1 MSEDVTAPVE
11 WPVDT
16 AGHIGSPPS
25 RDGAA
30 ESSVDE
36 GDVEDDGEV
45 SARPGSHAGKTTAVR
60 RRIVRRHVAADAGTR
75 TGERESRMRW
85 NRVDLIVAAI
95 FLLGAYIVTSQM
107 WLSPTSNTA
116 AANGTDQTFFEW
128 VLLHGL
134 RIFTHGE
141 NPFFTTQLN
150 APLGV
155 NLMSNTGLLGLT
167 IPFAPITALI
177 GPAPT
182 FVLLI
187 MLGLAATA
195 FAWYYVISRHLV
207 GGRLPGFVGGV
218 LCGFGPSIITHANN
232 HPNLTAGFVI
242 PLIIWRALALRTSR
256 RPVRDGL
263 ILGLLATYQTFI
275 NEEVLFLTA
284 FSGVLFV
291 LLYAALRPSVVRS
304 ALRPMVIGLASGGAL
319 AIVLLAYPLYFQFYG
334 PQHFSGLPTWLE
346 NWPYRLPL
354 KSYVTLPE
362 LSHWGDPVG
371 NLQLATQTEENSFFG
386 WPLVVVAIGTVAL
399 LWRRRPAVRAL
410 GIIGVLFAWA
420 SLGNAVVFRNP
431 AHAHPG
437 LSLWRHLSTLPL
449 FDSVLPS
456 RLAMVVLPVIGL
468 LVAFAVHDLVPAL
481 KNLDSQQS
489 WKIAGAVLAAASIV
503 ASIVLILP
511 RSVPVAPR
519 PKVPAFFT
527 SGDWR
532 HYVPAGSSVMSASP
546 YEGYSI
552 PYMRWAVTAGLDFS
566 VPGGYFLGP
575 DGKPKNGDPSQQ
587 RGQYGPQM
595 RPGEEALGSLGIG
608 TWAPPPDT
616 SGWTT
621 QMICDLRFWHT
632 SIVVLDKTA
641 ARATQV
647 RAGVDRLIGAGRDI
661 DDVVVWD
668 TRWTW
673 TNPLNCPSTRP

>member
-1 MSEDVTAPVE
+1 MSEDVTTPVE
-11 WPVDT
+11 WPVDASPT
-16 AGHIGSPPS
+16 GGVESPPGVGEPTGS
-25 RDGAA
+25 SVRDEPAA
-30 ESSVDE
+30 EGVRITST
-36 GDVEDDGEV
+36 
-45 SARPGSHAGKTTAVR
+45 AAVR
-60 RRIVRRHVAADAGTR
+60 RRTVRRHVTAGSRPPADGPAR
-75 TGERESRMRW
+75 LRW
-85 NRVDLIVAAI
+85 NRVDVIVAAV

-107 WLSPTSNTA
+107 WTSPTSNTA

-128 VLLHGL
+128 MLLHGL

-167 IPFAPITALI
+167 IPFAPLTALL

-187 MLGLAATA
+187 MLGLAGTG
-195 FAWYYVISRHLV
+195 FAWYYVISRHFV
-207 GGRLPGFVGGV
+207 GGRLAGFVGGTV
-218 LCGFGPSIITHANN
+218 CGFGPGIITHANN
-232 HPNLTAGFVI
+232 HPNLTAGFVV
-242 PLIIWRALALRTSR
+242 PLILWRALALRTSR

-263 ILGLLATYQTFI
+263 ILGLLATYQVFI
-275 NEEVLFLTA
+275 NEEVLFLT
-284 FSGVLFV
+284 VLGGALFIAI
-291 LLYAALRPSVVRS
+291 YAAFRPSVVRA
-304 ALRPMVIGLASGGAL
+304 ALRPMVIGLATGGTL
-319 AIVLLAYPLYFQFYG
+319 AVLLLAYPLYFQFYG

-346 NWPYRLPL
+346 GWPYRLPL
-354 KSYVTLPE
+354 QSYVTLPQ
-362 LSHWGDPVG
+362 LSHWGNPVS
-371 NLQLATQTEENSFFG
+371 NLQLATETEENSFFG
-386 WPLVVVAIGTVAL
+386 WPLVIVAL
-399 LWRRRPAVRAL
+399 GIIAVLWRRRPAVRAL

-420 SLGNAVVFRNP
+420 SLGNAVVFRDP

-456 RLAMVVLPVIGL
+456 RLGMVVLPAVGL
-468 LVAFAVHDLVPAL
+468 LVAFAVHDLSPVL
-481 KNLDSQQS
+481 KSLDAAAPL
-489 WKIAGAVLAAASIV
+489 KVGGAVLGAAAIV
-503 ASIVLILP
+503 ASVVLILP

-519 PKVPAFFT
+519 PTVPKFFT
-527 SGDWR
+527 SGEWR
-532 HYVPAGSSVMSASP
+532 KYVPAGSSVMSASP
-546 YEGYSI
+546 YEGSSI
-552 PYMRWAVTAGLDFS
+552 PYMRWAIAGGLDFS
-566 VPGGYFLGP
+566 IPGGYFLGP

-608 TWAPPPDT
+608 TWEPPQDT
-616 SGWTT
+616 SGWTA
-621 QMICDLRFWHT
+621 QMVCDLRYWHT

-641 ARATQV
+641 ARATQD
-647 RAGVDRLIGAGRDI
+647 RAGVDRLIGPGRDV

-673 TNPLNCPSTRP
+673 TAPVSCPSTRP